1 MSVRRLGRDNMF
13 RKWMSREVGW
23 KDEETTGRMQMR
35 QKGWVEMELDRERR
49 GGMKSDIERKREEGR
64 RGEGR
69 RGEYLEGRECKVK
82 RGKEIE

>member
-1 MSVRRLGRDNMF
+1 
-13 RKWMSREVGW
+13 
-23 KDEETTGRMQMR
+23 MR

>member
-1 MSVRRLGRDNMF
+1 
-13 RKWMSREVGW
+13 
-23 KDEETTGRMQMR
+23 MR

-69 RGEYLEGRECKVK
+69 RGEGRECKVK